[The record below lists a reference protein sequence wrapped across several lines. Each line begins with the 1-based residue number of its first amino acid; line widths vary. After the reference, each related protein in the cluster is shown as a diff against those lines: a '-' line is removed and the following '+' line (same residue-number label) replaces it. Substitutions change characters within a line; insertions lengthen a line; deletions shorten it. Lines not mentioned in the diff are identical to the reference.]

1 MSHFTVLVVDTNNE
15 KSVDEWMEPFYEGLE
30 KDRISDWGV
39 QDTLKYL
46 KDHNVD
52 FPYDYV
58 NETNLEEYLA
68 VVKNEGFDISEH
80 DNEGNLYYFGN
91 KDAKWDWYEIGGRWS
106 GMLKKL
112 DGTRCNECEVKDLD
126 LSLDKDMYE
135 KAKRFWEVVVDK
147 QPLKDG
153 EYADG
158 FVSWYKDSYYKDT
171 FGDKE
176 TFAKDKASLST
187 LAMLLDGKWYEQG
200 KTGWFGM
207 SDTTSESLQ
216 EYTSFFDKKL
226 KELKVTHPNA
236 RLTLV
241 DCHI

>member
-1 MSHFTVLVVDTNNE
+1 
-15 KSVDEWMEPFYEGLE
+15 MEPFYEGLE
-30 KDRISDWGV
+30 KDRMPDWTV
-39 QDTLKYL
+39 QDVLNYFK
-46 KDHNVD
+46 KENVD
-52 FPYDYV
+52 FPYDHV
-58 NETNLEEYLA
+58 DESNMAEYLERA
-68 VVKNEGFDISEH
+68 EELEFDTSEH
-80 DNEGNLYYFGN
+80 DDEGNLYYLGN
-91 KDAKWDWYEIGGRWS
+91 EDAKWDWYEIGGRWS

-112 DGTRCNECEVKDLD
+112 DGTRCDECKVKDLD

-158 FVSWYKDSYYKDT
+158 FTSWYKDSYYKDT

-187 LAMLLDGKWYEQG
+187 LALLLDGKWYEQG
-200 KTGWFGM
+200 KMGWFGM
-207 SDTTSESLQ
+207 SDTTSNSLK
-216 EYTSFFDKKL
+216 EYTKFFNKTL
-226 KELKVTHPNA
+226 EELKQTHPYA
-236 RLTLV
+236 TVTLV

>member
-1 MSHFTVLVVDTNNE
+1 MSHFTVLVVDTKNE
-15 KSVDEWMEPFYEGLE
+15 KLVDDWMEPFYEGLE

-112 DGTRCNECEVKDLD
+112 DGTRCDECEVKDLD

-135 KAKRFWEVVVDK
+135 KAKRFWEVVVEE
-147 QPLKDG
+147 QPLTDVERPSDFFTMYKP
-153 EYADG
+153 EY
-158 FVSWYKDSYYKDT
+158 YTEMY
-171 FGDKE
+171 GDRDN
-176 TFAKDKASLST
+176 FAKSYASFNT
-187 LAMLLDGKWYEQG
+187 FAMLLDGEWYEQG
-200 KTGWFGM
+200 KMGWFAM
-207 SDTTSESLQ
+207 SDTTKESL
-216 EYTSFFDKKL
+216 EKFTDFMDKTL
-226 KELKVTHPNA
+226 RELKKTHPHA
-236 RLTLV
+236 TVTFV

>member
-112 DGTRCNECEVKDLD
+112 DGTRCDECEVKDLD

-158 FVSWYKDSYYKDT
+158 FTSWYKDSYYKDT

-187 LAMLLDGKWYEQG
+187 LAMLLDGEWHEQG
-200 KTGWFGM
+200 KMGWFGM

-216 EYTSFFDKKL
+216 EYTNFFDKKL

>member
-68 VVKNEGFDISEH
+68 IVKNEGFDISEH

-91 KDAKWDWYEIGGRWS
+91 KDAKWDWYQIGGRWS

-112 DGTRCNECEVKDLD
+112 DGTRCDECEVKDLD
-126 LSLDKDMYE
+126 LSLDTKAYNE
-135 KAKRFWEVVVDK
+135 AKRFWEVVVDK
-147 QPLKDG
+147 QPLTDVERPSDFFTMYKP
-153 EYADG
+153 EYYTEMYGDRDNYAKNQAS
-158 FVSWYKDSYYKDT
+158 FST
-171 FGDKE
+171 F
-176 TFAKDKASLST
+176 
-187 LAMLLDGKWYEQG
+187 AMLLDGEWFEHG
-200 KTGWFGM
+200 KMGWFAM
-207 SDTTSESLQ
+207 SDTTKESL
-216 EYTSFFDKKL
+216 EKFTDFMDKTL
-226 KELKVTHPNA
+226 RELKKTNPHATV
-236 RLTLV
+236 TLV

>member
-1 MSHFTVLVVDTNNE
+1 MSHFTVLVVDTHNE
-15 KSVDEWMEPFYEGLE
+15 QSVDEWMEPFYEGLE
-30 KDRISDWGV
+30 QDRMSDWTV
-39 QDTLKYL
+39 QEVLDYFK
-46 KDHNVD
+46 KENVN
-52 FPYDYV
+52 FPYDHV
-58 NETNLEEYLA
+58 DESNLVEYLERA
-68 VVKNEGFDISEH
+68 EELEFDTSEH
-80 DNEGNLYYFGN
+80 DSEGNLYYLGN
-91 KDAKWDWYEIGGRWS
+91 KNAKWDWYEIGGRWS

-112 DGTRCNECEVKDLD
+112 DGTRCDECEVKDLD

-158 FVSWYKDSYYKDT
+158 FTSWYKDGYYKDT

-187 LAMLLDGKWYEQG
+187 LAMLLDGEWHEQG
-200 KTGWFGM
+200 KMGWFGM
-207 SDTTSESLQ
+207 SDTTSDSLK
-216 EYTSFFDKKL
+216 EYTKFFNKTLEEL
-226 KELKVTHPNA
+226 KETHPHA
-236 RLTLV
+236 TVTLV

>member
-15 KSVDEWMEPFYEGLE
+15 RSVDEWMEPFYEGLE
-30 KDRISDWGV
+30 KDRMPDWTV
-39 QDTLKYL
+39 QDVLNYFK
-46 KDHNVD
+46 KENVD
-52 FPYDYV
+52 FPYDHV
-58 NETNLEEYLA
+58 DESNMAEYLERA
-68 VVKNEGFDISEH
+68 EELEFDTSEH
-80 DNEGNLYYFGN
+80 DDEGNLYYLGN
-91 KDAKWDWYEIGGRWS
+91 EDAKWDWYEIGGRWS

-112 DGTRCNECEVKDLD
+112 DGTRCDECEVKDLD

-158 FVSWYKDSYYKDT
+158 FTSWYKDSYYKDT

-187 LAMLLDGKWYEQG
+187 LALLLDGKWYEQG
-200 KTGWFGM
+200 RMGWFGM
-207 SDTTSESLQ
+207 SDTTSDSLK
-216 EYTSFFDKKL
+216 EYTKFFNKTL
-226 KELKVTHPNA
+226 EELKQTHPHA
-236 RLTLV
+236 TVTLI

>member
-1 MSHFTVLVVDTNNE
+1 MSHFTVLVVDTKNE
-15 KSVDEWMEPFYEGLE
+15 KSVEEWLEPFDECLE

-91 KDAKWDWYEIGGRWS
+91 KDAKWDWYQIGGRWS

-112 DGTRCNECEVKDLD
+112 DGTRCDECEVKDLD
-126 LSLDKDMYE
+126 LSLDTKLYNE
-135 KAKRFWEVVVDK
+135 AKRFWEVVVDK
-147 QPLKDG
+147 QPLKENEIPDDFFTMYKP
-153 EYADG
+153 EY
-158 FVSWYKDSYYKDT
+158 YTEMY
-171 FGDKE
+171 GDRDN
-176 TFAKDKASLST
+176 FAKSQASFST
-187 LAMLLDGKWYEQG
+187 FAMLLDGEWFEQG
-200 KTGWFGM
+200 KMGWFAM
-207 SDTTSESLQ
+207 SDTTKESL
-216 EYTSFFDKKL
+216 EKFNDFLDKKL
-226 KELKVTHPNA
+226 RELKKTHPHA
-236 RLTLV
+236 TVTLV

>member
-1 MSHFTVLVVDTNNE
+1 M
-15 KSVDEWMEPFYEGLE
+15 
-30 KDRISDWGV
+30 I
-39 QDTLKYL
+39 
-46 KDHNVD
+46 
-52 FPYDYV
+52 
-58 NETNLEEYLA
+58 EYLERA
-68 VVKNEGFDISEH
+68 EELDFDTSEH
-80 DNEGNLYYFGN
+80 DDEGNLYYLGN
-91 KDAKWDWYEIGGRWS
+91 NNAKWDWYEIGGRWS

-112 DGTRCNECEVKDLD
+112 DGTRCDECEVKDLD

-158 FVSWYKDSYYKDT
+158 FTSWYKDSYYKDT

-187 LAMLLDGKWYEQG
+187 LAMLLDGEWHEQG
-200 KTGWFGM
+200 KMGWFGM

-216 EYTSFFDKKL
+216 EYTNFFDKKL

>member
-1 MSHFTVLVVDTNNE
+1 MSHFTVLVVDTKNE
-15 KSVDEWMEPFYEGLE
+15 KSVDEWMDPFFEGIE
-30 KDRISDWGV
+30 KDRIIDWAV
-39 QDTLKYL
+39 QNVLDYFK
-46 KDHNVD
+46 KENVD
-52 FPYDYV
+52 FPYDHV
-58 NETNLEEYLA
+58 DESNMIEYLERA
-68 VVKNEGFDISEH
+68 EELDFDISEH
-80 DNEGNLYYFGN
+80 DDEGNLYYLGN
-91 KDAKWDWYEIGGRWS
+91 EDAKWDWYQIGGRWS
-106 GMLKKL
+106 NMLKKL
-112 DGTRCNECEVKDLD
+112 DGTRCDECEVKDLD

-158 FVSWYKDSYYKDT
+158 FTSWYKDSYYKDT

-200 KTGWFGM
+200 KMGWFGM
-207 SDTTSESLQ
+207 SDTTSNSLK
-216 EYTSFFDKKL
+216 EYTKFFNKTLEEL
-226 KELKVTHPNA
+226 KETHPHA
-236 RLTLV
+236 TVTLV

>member
-46 KDHNVD
+46 KDNNVD

-91 KDAKWDWYEIGGRWS
+91 KDAKWDWYQIGGRWS
-106 GMLKKL
+106 NMLKKL
-112 DGTRCNECEVKDLD
+112 DGTRCDECEVKDLD
-126 LSLDKDMYE
+126 LSLDTESYN

-147 QPLKDG
+147 QSLKDG
-153 EYADG
+153 EYADS
-158 FVSWYKDSYYKDT
+158 FTSWYKDSYYKDT

-187 LAMLLDGKWYEQG
+187 FAMLLDGEWYEQG
-200 KTGWFGM
+200 KMGWFGM
-207 SDTTSESLQ
+207 SDTTSDSLK
-216 EYTSFFDKKL
+216 EYTKFFNKTL
-226 KELKVTHPNA
+226 EELKQTHPHA
-236 RLTLV
+236 KVTLV

>member
-1 MSHFTVLVVDTNNE
+1 MSHFTVLVVDTKNE

-30 KDRISDWGV
+30 KDRMSNWTV
-39 QDTLKYL
+39 QDVLNYFK
-46 KDHNVD
+46 KENVD
-52 FPYDYV
+52 FPYDHV
-58 NETNLEEYLA
+58 DESNMAEYLERA
-68 VVKNEGFDISEH
+68 EELEFDTSEH
-80 DNEGNLYYFGN
+80 DDEGNLYYLGN
-91 KDAKWDWYEIGGRWS
+91 EDAKWDWYEIGGRWS

-147 QPLKDG
+147 QPLKDS

-158 FVSWYKDSYYKDT
+158 FTSWYKDSYYKDT

-187 LAMLLDGKWYEQG
+187 LAMLLDGEWHEQG
-200 KTGWFGM
+200 KMGWFGM
-207 SDTTSESLQ
+207 SDTTSDSLK
-216 EYTSFFDKKL
+216 EYTKFFNKTLEEL
-226 KELKVTHPNA
+226 KETHPHA
-236 RLTLV
+236 TVTLV

>member
-1 MSHFTVLVVDTNNE
+1 MSHFTVLVVDTKNE
-15 KSVDEWMEPFYEGLE
+15 KSVDEWMDPFFEGIE
-30 KDRISDWGV
+30 KDRIIDWTV
-39 QDTLKYL
+39 QDVLDYFK
-46 KDHNVD
+46 KENVD
-52 FPYDYV
+52 FPYDHV
-58 NETNLEEYLA
+58 DESNMIEYLERA
-68 VVKNEGFDISEH
+68 EELDFDTSEH
-80 DNEGNLYYFGN
+80 DDEGNLYYLGN
-91 KDAKWDWYEIGGRWS
+91 EDAKWDWYEIGGRWS

-112 DGTRCNECEVKDLD
+112 DGTRCDECKVKDLD
-126 LSLDKDMYE
+126 LSIDKDMYE

-158 FVSWYKDSYYKDT
+158 FTSWYKDSYYKDT

-200 KTGWFGM
+200 KMGWFGM
-207 SDTTSESLQ
+207 SDTTSDSLK
-216 EYTSFFDKKL
+216 EYTKFFNKTLEEL
-226 KELKVTHPNA
+226 KEKHPHA
-236 RLTLV
+236 TVTLV

>member
-1 MSHFTVLVVDTNNE
+1 MSHFTVLVVDTKNK

-112 DGTRCNECEVKDLD
+112 DGTRCDECEVKDLD

-153 EYADG
+153 ERPSD
-158 FVSWYKDSYYKDT
+158 FFTMYKPEYYT
-171 FGDKE
+171 EMYGDRDN
-176 TFAKDKASLST
+176 FAKSYASFNT
-187 LAMLLDGKWYEQG
+187 FAMLLDGEWYEQG
-200 KTGWFGM
+200 KMGWFAM
-207 SDTTSESLQ
+207 SDTTKESL
-216 EYTSFFDKKL
+216 EKFTDFMDKTL
-226 KELKVTHPNA
+226 RELKKTHPHA
-236 RLTLV
+236 TVTLV

>member
-15 KSVDEWMEPFYEGLE
+15 KSVDEWMDPFFEGIE
-30 KDRISDWGV
+30 KDRIIDWTV
-39 QDTLKYL
+39 QNVLDYFK
-46 KDHNVD
+46 KENVD
-52 FPYDYV
+52 FPYDHV
-58 NETNLEEYLA
+58 DESNMIEYLERA
-68 VVKNEGFDISEH
+68 EELDFDISEH
-80 DNEGNLYYFGN
+80 DDEGNLYYLGN
-91 KDAKWDWYEIGGRWS
+91 EDAKWDWYEIGGRWS

-112 DGTRCNECEVKDLD
+112 DGTRCDECEVKDLD
-126 LSLDKDMYE
+126 LSIDKDMYE

-158 FVSWYKDSYYKDT
+158 FISWYKDSYYKDT

-187 LAMLLDGKWYEQG
+187 FAMLLDGKWCEQG
-200 KTGWFGM
+200 KMGWFAV
-207 SDTTSESLQ
+207 SDTTSDSFK
-216 EYTSFFDKKL
+216 EYTKFFNKTLEEL
-226 KELKVTHPNA
+226 KETHPHA
-236 RLTLV
+236 KVTLV

>member
-1 MSHFTVLVVDTNNE
+1 MSHFTVLVVDTKNE
-15 KSVDEWMEPFYEGLE
+15 KAVDEWMDPFFKGIE
-30 KDRISDWGV
+30 KDRIIYQTV
-39 QDTLKYL
+39 QDVLDYFK
-46 KDHNVD
+46 KENVD
-52 FPYDYV
+52 FPYDHV
-58 NETNLEEYLA
+58 DESNLIEYLERA
-68 VVKNEGFDISEH
+68 EELDFDTSEH
-80 DNEGNLYYFGN
+80 DDEGNLYYLGN
-91 KDAKWDWYEIGGRWS
+91 KDARWDWYEIGGRWS

-112 DGTRCNECEVKDLD
+112 DGTRCDECEVKDLD
-126 LSLDKDMYE
+126 LSLDKDMHE

-158 FVSWYKDSYYKDT
+158 FTSWYKDSYYKDT

-200 KTGWFGM
+200 KMGWFVM
-207 SDTTSESLQ
+207 SDTTSDSLK
-216 EYTSFFDKKL
+216 EYTKFFNKTLEEL
-226 KELKVTHPNA
+226 KETHPHA
-236 RLTLV
+236 TVALV

>member
-1 MSHFTVLVVDTNNE
+1 MSHFTVLVVDTKNE
-15 KSVDEWMEPFYEGLE
+15 KTVDDWMEPFYEGLE
-30 KDRISDWGV
+30 EDRLLDWSV
-39 QDTLKYL
+39 QDVLKYFEE
-46 KDHNVD
+46 HNID

-58 NETNLEEYLA
+58 DESNLVEYLERA
-68 VVKNEGFDISEH
+68 EELEFDTTEH
-80 DNEGNLYYFGN
+80 DNEGNLYYLGN
-91 KDAKWDWYEIGGRWS
+91 NNAKWDWYQVGGRWS

-112 DGTRCNECEVKDLD
+112 DGTRCDKCEVKDLD

-158 FVSWYKDSYYKDT
+158 FTSWYKDSYYKDT

-176 TFAKDKASLST
+176 TFAKDKALLST
-187 LAMLLDGKWYEQG
+187 LAMLLDGEWHEQG
-200 KTGWFGM
+200 KMGWFGM
-207 SDTTSESLQ
+207 SDTTSDSLK
-216 EYTSFFDKKL
+216 EYTKFFNKTLEEL
-226 KELKVTHPNA
+226 KETHPHA
-236 RLTLV
+236 TVTLV

>member
-1 MSHFTVLVVDTNNE
+1 MSHFTVLVVDTKNK
-15 KSVDEWMEPFYEGLE
+15 KSVDEWMDPFFEGIE
-30 KDRISDWGV
+30 KDRIVDWTV
-39 QDTLKYL
+39 QDVLDYFK
-46 KDHNVD
+46 KENVD
-52 FPYDYV
+52 FPYNHVD
-58 NETNLEEYLA
+58 ESNLQEYLERA
-68 VVKNEGFDISEH
+68 EELEFDTSEH
-80 DNEGNLYYFGN
+80 DNEGNLYYLGN
-91 KDAKWDWYEIGGRWS
+91 NNAKWDWYEIGGRWS
-106 GMLKKL
+106 NMLKKL
-112 DGTRCNECEVKDLD
+112 DGTRCDECEVKDLD
-126 LSLDKDMYE
+126 LSIDKDMYE

-158 FVSWYKDSYYKDT
+158 FTSWYKPSYYKDT

-176 TFAKDKASLST
+176 TFAKDRASLCT
-187 LAMLLDGKWYEQG
+187 LAMLLDGEWYEQG
-200 KTGWFGM
+200 KMGWFGM

-216 EYTSFFDKKL
+216 EYTNFFDKKL

>member
-1 MSHFTVLVVDTNNE
+1 MSHFTVLVVDTENE

-91 KDAKWDWYEIGGRWS
+91 KDAKWDWYQIGGRWS

-112 DGTRCNECEVKDLD
+112 DGTRCDECEVKDLD
-126 LSLDKDMYE
+126 LSLDTESYN

-147 QPLKDG
+147 QPLTDVEIPDDFFTMYKP
-153 EYADG
+153 EYYTEMYRDR
-158 FVSWYKDSYYKDT
+158 DN
-171 FGDKE
+171 
-176 TFAKDKASLST
+176 FAKSCASFNT
-187 LAMLLDGKWYEQG
+187 FAMLLDGEWYEQG
-200 KTGWFGM
+200 KMGWFAM
-207 SDTTSESLQ
+207 SDTTKESL
-216 EYTSFFDKKL
+216 EKFNDFLDKTL
-226 KELKVTHPNA
+226 RELKKTHPHA
-236 RLTLV
+236 KVTLV

>member
-1 MSHFTVLVVDTNNE
+1 MSHFTVLVVDTKNE

-30 KDRISDWGV
+30 KDRMSDWTV
-39 QDTLKYL
+39 QDVLNYFK
-46 KDHNVD
+46 KENVD
-52 FPYDYV
+52 FPYDHV
-58 NETNLEEYLA
+58 DESNMAEYLERA
-68 VVKNEGFDISEH
+68 EELEFDTSEH
-80 DNEGNLYYFGN
+80 DDEGNLYYLGN
-91 KDAKWDWYEIGGRWS
+91 EDAKWDWYEIGGRWS
-106 GMLKKL
+106 GMLKKS
-112 DGTRCNECEVKDLD
+112 DGTRCDECEVKDLD
-126 LSLDKDMYE
+126 LSLDEDMYE

-158 FVSWYKDSYYKDT
+158 FTSWYKDSYYKDT

-200 KTGWFGM
+200 KMGWFGM

-216 EYTSFFDKKL
+216 EYTNFFDKKL
-226 KELKVTHPNA
+226 KELKITHPNA

>member
-46 KDHNVD
+46 KDNNVD

-80 DNEGNLYYFGN
+80 DNEGNLYCLGN
-91 KDAKWDWYEIGGRWS
+91 KDAKWDWYQIGGRWS
-106 GMLKKL
+106 NVLRKL
-112 DGTRCNECEVKDLD
+112 DGTRCDTCEIKDLD
-126 LSLDKDMYE
+126 LSLDTESYN

-147 QPLKDG
+147 QSLKDG

-158 FVSWYKDSYYKDT
+158 FTSWYKDSYYKDI

-187 LAMLLDGKWYEQG
+187 FAMLLDGKWCEQG
-200 KTGWFGM
+200 KMGWFGM
-207 SDTTSESLQ
+207 PDTTSDSFK
-216 EYTSFFDKKL
+216 EYTKFFNKTLEEL
-226 KELKVTHPNA
+226 KETHPHA
-236 RLTLV
+236 TVTLV

>member
-1 MSHFTVLVVDTNNE
+1 MSHFTVLVIDTNNE

-30 KDRISDWGV
+30 KDRISDCGV

-80 DNEGNLYYFGN
+80 DNEGNLYYIGN
-91 KDAKWDWYEIGGRWS
+91 KDAKWDWYQIGGRWS

-112 DGTRCNECEVKDLD
+112 DGTRCDECEVKDLD
-126 LSLDKDMYE
+126 LSLDTKAYNE
-135 KAKRFWEVVVDK
+135 AKRFWEVVVDK
-147 QPLKDG
+147 QPLTDVERPSDFFTMYKP
-153 EYADG
+153 EYYTEMYSDR
-158 FVSWYKDSYYKDT
+158 DN
-171 FGDKE
+171 
-176 TFAKDKASLST
+176 FAKSQASFST
-187 LAMLLDGKWYEQG
+187 FAMLLDGEWFEQG
-200 KTGWFGM
+200 KMGWFGM
-207 SDTTSESLQ
+207 SDTTSDSLK
-216 EYTSFFDKKL
+216 EYTKFFNKTL
-226 KELKVTHPNA
+226 EELKQTHPYA
-236 RLTLV
+236 TVTLV

>member
-15 KSVDEWMEPFYEGLE
+15 KSVDEWMEPFYDGLE

-112 DGTRCNECEVKDLD
+112 DGTRCDEREVKDLD

-158 FVSWYKDSYYKDT
+158 FISWYKDSYYKDT

-187 LAMLLDGKWYEQG
+187 LAMLLDGKWHEQG
-200 KTGWFGM
+200 KMGWFAVSG
-207 SDTTSESLQ
+207 TTSDSLK
-216 EYTSFFDKKL
+216 EYTKFFNKTL
-226 KELKVTHPNA
+226 EELKQTHPHA
-236 RLTLV
+236 TVTLV
-241 DCHI
+241 DCRI